1 MKIPSKNENIYTQP
15 QQQQKKCRDILVPR
29 ETSWTC
35 RLISAEEKNLN
46 TSCSCKMG
54 WRALYFQYLS
64 NVLVLHSVFNLT
76 FFPVV
81 KTNTEASRRA
91 GDLSRTWA
99 FFSFPG
105 KMSKSRGVLEIQT
118 RKHFLGPHYGYG
130 VSEWLATEEG
140 CHFLLS
146 RSLQDESVPGTTAI

>member
-1 MKIPSKNENIYTQP
+1 MEIPSKNENIYTHP
-15 QQQQKKCRDILVPR
+15 QQKKKCQDILVPL
-29 ETSWTC
+29 ETIWTC

-54 WRALYFQYLS
+54 WRALYFQYLFCILFS
-64 NVLVLHSVFNLT
+64 ISSYVLWWKLIL
-76 FFPVV
+76 
-81 KTNTEASRRA
+81 KQAEGLA

-118 RKHFLGPHYGYG
+118 RKHFLGPHYGYV
-130 VSEWLATEEG
+130 VSEWLATQEG